1 MQMIA
6 SHMERAFLVRDLLSE
21 DRTLSELLGS
31 VMARAGFGLILAT
44 ADRRIVYVNDAADT
58 LMRASN
64 GLHCERNCISAGDF
78 TTSRKLQSLITAASR
93 QTDESAQG
101 GSLIFRDEDGVA
113 SLVVH
118 VVPLCPRTAVVPPGR
133 EYPVAGL
140 IMVDCQRG
148 IADRINVF
156 ADLWLDFG
164 GSARR
169 LPTGLGKRPHEG
181 SVPTEYCPIH
191 GAVPSHKYFGKDW
204 QPPPGGACPSFLRSN
219 NPLVWTPPRGGKESR
234 GCRTWF
240 ACQRLRAGHR
250 ALRALPRKRRFIFP
264 ANRTKKFHV
273 KHFGAI
279 ARTRAGFEQSFLATP
294 ATFVSAYSC
303 YTGRHA
309 GQ

>member
-6 SHMERAFLVRDLLSE
+6 SHIERAFLVRDLLSE

-58 LMRASN
+58 LIRAGN

-118 VVPLCPRTAVVPPGR
+118 VVPLCSRTAVVPPGR

-140 IMVDCQRG
+140 IIVDYQRG

-156 ADLWLDFG
+156 ADLFG
-164 GSARR
+164 LTSAEARVVSQLVSGR
-169 LPTGLGKRPHEG
+169 GLMKAASHLNIARSTARYHLTNILGKTG
-181 SVPTEYCPIH
+181 SHRQAE
-191 GAVPSHKYFGKDW
+191 
-204 QPPPGGACPSFLRSN
+204 
-219 NPLVWTPPRGGKESR
+219 LVRV
-234 GCRTWF
+234 F
-240 ACQRLRAGHR
+240 
-250 ALRALPRKRRFIFP
+250 
-264 ANRTKKFHV
+264 
-273 KHFGAI
+273 
-279 ARTRAGFEQSFLATP
+279 
-294 ATFVSAYSC
+294 
-303 YTGRHA
+303 
-309 GQ
+309 

>member
-6 SHMERAFLVRDLLSE
+6 SHIECAFLVRDLLSE

-93 QTDESAQG
+93 TDESAQG

-118 VVPLCPRTAVVPPGR
+118 VVPLCPRTAVVPPGK

-156 ADLWLDFG
+156 ADLFG
-164 GSARR
+164 LTSAEARVVSQLVSGR
-169 LPTGLGKRPHEG
+169 GLTKAASHLNIARSTARYHLTNILGKTGTHRQAELVRVFYEVTIPWCGRRRAEETSHA
-181 SVPTEYCPIH
+181 
-191 GAVPSHKYFGKDW
+191 AV
-204 QPPPGGACPSFLRSN
+204 A
-219 NPLVWTPPRGGKESR
+219 RG
-234 GCRTWF
+234 
-240 ACQRLRAGHR
+240 
-250 ALRALPRKRRFIFP
+250 LP
-264 ANRTKKFHV
+264 
-273 KHFGAI
+273 
-279 ARTRAGFEQSFLATP
+279 ARD
-294 ATFVSAYSC
+294 Y
-303 YTGRHA
+303 
-309 GQ
+309 GQGIEP